1 MAPKFTL
8 KKILSLADGR
18 YSTDEKGLSLKI
30 RGVRRSWIY
39 RYTFDGKRQEV
50 NIGNARDVS
59 HQKAIERVTKIKL
72 DLIDGKDPKAKRESS
87 QAGSRSEA

>member
-30 RGVRRSWIY
+30 RGVRRLWIY
-39 RYTFDGKRQEV
+39 RYTFDGKRQEI
-50 NIGNARDVS
+50 NIGNAISPKGARENNEN
-59 HQKAIERVTKIKL
+59 KIRVNR
-72 DLIDGKDPKAKRESS
+72 RE
-87 QAGSRSEA
+87 GSENKEIGAAPYRRFN